1 MNEPIENDMCRYR
14 QILLLSLLLLISVV
28 HTGWAQAPGSK
39 YRPAPIPPLSYSV
52 QLGQS
57 LEIDVIAD
65 LRTDEKGLSLH
76 SVDRPQMG
84 AAVIKKNRLYY
95 IPGWGAEGLD
105 SFWVQIERQG
115 GYTFAVQLDL
125 TVLPPPVPGLPL
137 LVQVQVPFDIPLQLQ
152 LHAGDET
159 VATAEVVG
167 PTALAQLELP
177 AAIADATLVWV
188 SATGINSRGQSVE
201 LRALLH
207 NAGAIR
213 AGTLHPPHLDLNAL
227 STAAFALMQ
236 RAGFAVEHSTAEA
249 LSHANALDPQ
259 QVLRSAAVLEFFHR
273 DGCCLPPGVKSAY
286 AALLDPST
294 HAWLESLTSDY
305 HLESMQEMLLVHSA
319 RPLESNTEGRLPL
332 RRAASADS
340 VRTDGLFGL
349 ELARQGPS
357 GPEQLQL
364 PWRRSQL
371 GVSASNS
378 GSYGHRNYS
387 LNQPVDYTDRMPVQC
402 PQPHPGIDTSFR
414 MFGLSG
420 WQLARLLDVQLAQVT
435 VDAWPL
441 DLSVP
446 LPPGCGF
453 DLGQMQAQQRQ
464 FLLGQPRPL
473 ESSGS
478 GDGSIPALL
487 HIELPLPGADARR
500 LQAARIELQGGSGCS
515 LAAEGF
521 DPQCQLQHRWNAQG
535 EWQGMQLWAFEN
547 GGEWQTW
554 EFRVERLRAIGEPH
568 EAPFNPDPVVGEWQV
583 QSRLNAGESS
593 VYTSLGV
600 QGWWLSPTG
609 LSPGW
614 LESSDGTARVGL
626 RSTPAWRSFL
636 FATSDPQGR
645 VTHEVDVPGEQV
657 QPAPWR
663 DRPVY
668 SEWQGE
674 TLRMESHYDSVTQV
688 WHAQC
693 PQPIEPSCQLQQLR
707 EWTLLGNPFAPGDGS
722 LDPQARLLVRERLSS
737 RDTEGE
743 WQTGD
748 WRLKIYRGHGYG
760 LPVN

>member
-1 MNEPIENDMCRYR
+1 MNEPIENDMSRYR
-14 QILLLSLLLLISVV
+14 QILLLSLLLLISALQI
-28 HTGWAQAPGSK
+28 GWAQAPASK
-39 YRPAPIPPLSYSV
+39 YRPAPVPPLPYSV

-57 LEIDVIAD
+57 LEMDVIAD
-65 LRTDEKGLSLH
+65 LNTDEKGLSLH

-84 AAVIKKNRLYY
+84 AAVIKNNRLYY

-125 TVLPPPVPGLPL
+125 TVLPPPEPGLPL

-152 LHAGDET
+152 LHAGNET
-159 VATAEVVG
+159 VATAAVVG

-177 AAIADATLVWV
+177 AAVADSTLVWA
-188 SATGINSRGQSVE
+188 SATGTNSHGQGVE
-201 LRALLH
+201 LRALAH
-207 NAGAIR
+207 SAGAIR
-213 AGTLHPPHLDLNAL
+213 AGALHPPHLDLNAL

-236 RAGFAVEHSTAEA
+236 RAGFTVEHSTVQA
-249 LSHANALDPQ
+249 LPHANALDPE
-259 QVLRSAAVLEFFHR
+259 QVLRSAAVLEVFHR
-273 DGCCLPPGVKSAY
+273 DGCCLPPGIESAY
-286 AALLDPST
+286 AALLDPAT
-294 HAWLESLTSDY
+294 HAWLESLTSDF
-305 HLESMQEMLLVHSA
+305 HLESTQEILLVHSA
-319 RPLESNTEGRLPL
+319 RPLEFNAESRLPL
-332 RRAASADS
+332 RRAASTDS

-349 ELARQGPS
+349 EFARQGPW

-364 PWRRSQL
+364 PWRRSQR
-371 GVSASNS
+371 GVTASNS

-387 LNQPVDYTDRMPVQC
+387 LDQPVDYTDRMPLQC
-402 PQPHPGIDTSFR
+402 PQPHPGIDTNFR
-414 MFGLSG
+414 MVGLRG
-420 WQLARLLDVQLAQVT
+420 WQLARVLDVQLAQVT
-435 VDAWPL
+435 LDAWPL
-441 DLSVP
+441 DFSVP

-464 FLLGQPRPL
+464 FLLGQPLPL
-473 ESSGS
+473 ESTGF
-478 GDGSIPALL
+478 GGGSIPAFL

-521 DPQCQLQHRWNAQG
+521 DPQCHLQHQWNAQG
-535 EWQGMQLWAFEN
+535 EWQGMQLWAIQS
-547 GGEWQTW
+547 GDEWQSW
-554 EFRVERLRAIGEPH
+554 EFRIERLRAIGEPH
-568 EAPFNPDPVVGEWQV
+568 EMPFNPDPVVGEWQV
-583 QSRLNAGESS
+583 QSRANWGESG
-593 VYTSLGV
+593 VHTSLGV
-600 QGWWLSPTG
+600 QGWWLSPAG

-614 LESSDGTARVGL
+614 LESSDGSARVGL
-626 RSTPAWRSFL
+626 RSAPAWRSFL
-636 FATSDPQGR
+636 FATSDPQGG
-645 VTHEVDVPGEQV
+645 VIHEIEVPGEQV

-668 SEWQGE
+668 SDWQGE
-674 TLRMESHYDSVTQV
+674 TLRMESHYDSATEV

-693 PQPIEPSCQLQQLR
+693 PQPIEPSCQLQHLR
-707 EWTLLGNPFAPGDGS
+707 EWTLLGNPFAPTDGS
-722 LDPQARLLVRERLSS
+722 PDPQARLLVRERVSS